1 MMKTENLRDGGEVSV
16 ERDERK
22 ESSEEASFRRVR
34 RHEAVMTVDKGS
46 FSIDLITDLHL
57 FFAVS
62 ISPISMA
69 TTVVFFGDFWL
80 LLLPGMRH

>member
-1 MMKTENLRDGGEVSV
+1 MIKTENLRGGGEGLV
-16 ERDERK
+16 ERDEMK
-22 ESSEEASFRRVR
+22 ESSEEASLRRVR
-34 RHEAVMTVDKGS
+34 RHEAVMAVDKGS

-69 TTVVFFGDFWL
+69 ITVVFFFGDIW
-80 LLLPGMRH
+80 LLLPGTRR